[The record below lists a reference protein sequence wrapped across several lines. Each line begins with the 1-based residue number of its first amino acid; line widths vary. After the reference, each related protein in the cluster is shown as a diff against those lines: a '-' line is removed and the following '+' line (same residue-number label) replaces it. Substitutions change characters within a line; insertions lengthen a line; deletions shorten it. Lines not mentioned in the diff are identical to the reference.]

1 MKRRRVSCIESRMS
15 KSLSRSCRLY
25 GEDDDILIVYKGYGF
40 KSLILL
46 LSGFIVFNL
55 LGHFL

>member
-1 MKRRRVSCIESRMS
+1 MKRRRVSCRESRIS
-15 KSLSRSCRLY
+15 KSLSRLCRLH

-46 LSGFIVFNL
+46 LSGVIVFNL
-55 LGHFL
+55 LGDFL